1 MKTHI
6 YLIAWITVI
15 FGSLPRASADLI
27 LSFTPDGTPI
37 TFSVTVGNTV
47 NVPVYI
53 IQRNQAPLTT
63 ILSSEGLLS
72 AGVRLNY
79 NTVAGSATVITN
91 GAVLNPAFNTPT
103 SGYPIVNN
111 AAGFSAVS
119 GATSNIAGVGTS
131 GSPPAILVGTFT
143 FQGNQIGNVTTIS
156 TAKPQALAFPE
167 FVSNSSFTVLE
178 TQLYGNLFFSG
189 GNTNNLIAYSTTIT
203 TVAVPE
209 PTTYFLM
216 GLAGLI
222 TIAVVRHRW
231 QTRQQAINWEVE
243 PETLEG

>member
-1 MKTHI
+1 MKI
-6 YLIAWITVI
+6 YIYFLAWSIL
-15 FGSLPRASADLI
+15 FCCNLPKASADLV
-27 LSFTPDGTPI
+27 LAFTPDATPI
-37 TFSVTVGNTV
+37 TFSVTVGSTV
-47 NVPVYI
+47 TVPVYI
-53 IQRNQAPLTT
+53 IERNQAPFTS
-63 ILSSEGLLS
+63 ILSTEGLLS

-119 GATSNIAGVGTS
+119 GATSNPAGVGTT

-143 FQGNQIGNVTTIS
+143 FQGNQVGNVTTVS
-156 TAKPQALAFPE
+156 TAKPQALVFPE

-178 TQLYGNLFFSG
+178 TQPYGNIFFSA
-189 GNTNNLIAYSTTIT
+189 GNTNNVISYSTTIT

-209 PTTYFLM
+209 PATYVLL
-216 GLAGLI
+216 GLACLAA
-222 TIAVVRHRW
+222 IAVIRHYREVRLQIMNHNIETE
-231 QTRQQAINWEVE
+231 QVE
-243 PETLEG
+243 G